1 MIQPDKRC
9 KNCGQ
14 HLLLHQKYCHQ
25 CGQKTATHRIDFHF
39 LIHEIQHGIFHVD
52 GGILYTLKQLFTRPG
67 HMLRD
72 YLNGKRQQHFK
83 PLLLVVILGSLCSLI
98 QYLLKPKKLNEEDNG
113 LITTDIT
120 ENSAGQ
126 YMDFQGFIEYFRE
139 IFNWLGGHFAI
150 TVLLMLP
157 TAAFGFYLGFRKYK
171 YNYAEWLVI
180 LLFLTAQSLAVYAFF
195 IPFRLLAGISI
206 FWFYFI
212 SWLLITA
219 SLTQFCHCTKKRY
232 IILRSFWSMFLT
244 YIIALMYIILAIL
257 LLAFIGLVSYGY
269 TGLLPKL
276 IQTW

>member
-14 HLLLHQKYCHQ
+14 HLLLHQKFCHH

-52 GGILYTLKQLFTRPG
+52 GGILYTLRQLFTRPG

-72 YLNGKRQQHFK
+72 YLDGKRQPHFK

-98 QYLLKPKKLNEEDNG
+98 QYMLKPRTENQEEG
-113 LITTDIT
+113 ERITTQIT
-120 ENSAGQ
+120 DTAASK
-126 YMDFQGFIEYFRE
+126 YVDFQGLIEYFRE

-157 TAAFGFYLGFRKYK
+157 AAALGFYLGFRKYR

-195 IPFRLLAGISI
+195 IPFNQLAGISI
-206 FWFYFI
+206 GWFYLI
-212 SWLLITA
+212 SWLLITI
-219 SLTQFCHCTKKRY
+219 SLIQFCDCVRKRFV
-232 IILRSFWSMFLT
+232 IIRSFWSMFLT
-244 YIIALMYIILAIL
+244 YFISLFYIITAVFM
-257 LLAFIGLVSYGY
+257 LAFIGLVRYGY

-276 IQTW
+276 IESW

>member
-1 MIQPDKRC
+1 MIKPDKRC

-14 HLLLHQKYCHQ
+14 HLLLHQKFCHQ

-52 GGILYTLKQLFTRPG
+52 GGILYTLRQLFTRPG

-72 YLNGKRQQHFK
+72 YLEGKRQQHFK

-98 QYLLKPKKLNEEDNG
+98 QYFLKPDKKGVQVQGSLPDN
-113 LITTDIT
+113 ISDATASKYI
-120 ENSAGQ
+120 
-126 YMDFQGFIEYFRE
+126 DFQGFIEYFRE

-157 TAAFGFYLGFRKYK
+157 AAALGFYLGFRKYR

-195 IPFRLLAGISI
+195 IPLNQLAGISI
-206 FWFYFI
+206 GWFYLI

-219 SLTQFCHCTKKRY
+219 SLTQFCYCVRKRY
-232 IILRSFWSMFLT
+232 IIIRSFWSMFLT
-244 YIIALMYIILAIL
+244 YFISLIYISVAIS
-257 LLAFIGLVSYGY
+257 LLAFIGLVRYGY

-276 IQTW
+276 IESW